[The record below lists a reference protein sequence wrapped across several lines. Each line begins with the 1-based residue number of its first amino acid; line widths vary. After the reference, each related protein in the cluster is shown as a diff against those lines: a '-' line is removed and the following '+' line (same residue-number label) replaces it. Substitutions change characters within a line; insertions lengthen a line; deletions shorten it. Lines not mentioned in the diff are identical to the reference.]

1 MNYRVAGSDSEGVFF
16 GLAVDPGRQSLAKGS
31 AALCSTPPIPSTRP
45 GLRLGFGIS
54 GLVTDRTT
62 VRTRALV
69 VTACRIH
76 SGAFKLGDP
85 AMCGTIASRTNG
97 PAIDYLRIGLRRLE
111 YRGVA
116 RHGDGTGLSWV

>member
-1 MNYRVAGSDSEGVFF
+1 MYYRVAGSDSEGVFF

-31 AALCSTPPIPSTRP
+31 AALCSTPPIPSTRS

-76 SGAFKLGDP
+76 FGAFKLGDP
-85 AMCGTIASRTNG
+85 AMCGTIACRTNG

-111 YRGVA
+111 YRGYHSVGVA
-116 RHGDGTGLSWV
+116 VQNHRR